1 MIGEDTYGFTKSAYT
16 TITQE
21 PIPELEFTV
30 DTRTLNYDET
40 SVYYYLRAVNIS
52 NATVAFSGDV
62 NISNYTF
69 NAVPGG
75 YQLFI
80 YTSDNLTASSQTTT
94 ITVTGT
100 SGSTTL
106 TDTATLIKKGL
117 PGSISL
123 NPDQVVRSYSSG
135 SITSDIIAS
144 GVSNLQTSY
153 WGSGG
158 TTTITNVAI
167 SNNTLTVTYGANTT
181 GSRIT
186 NYASVTG
193 EDQYGDT
200 KRATITITQLG
211 ADPAINVT
219 PATKT
224 IAASATSTSYT
235 VTTTE
240 MDDTLTATSSAD

>member
-1 MIGEDTYGFTKSAYT
+1 MSIDHHTLTAT
-16 TITQE
+16 T
-21 PIPELEFTV
+21 
-30 DTRTLNYDET
+30 
-40 SVYYYLRAVNIS
+40 
-52 NATVAFSGDV
+52 
-62 NISNYTF
+62 
-69 NAVPGG
+69 GG
-75 YQLFI
+75 YQLYV
-80 YTSDNLTASSQTTT
+80 YTNNNTTTSMQTTT
-94 ITVTGT
+94 ITVSGTGG
-100 SGSTTL
+100 GSTI
-106 TDTATLIKKGL
+106 TDTATLYKKGT

-135 SITSDIIAS
+135 SVTSDITAS

-153 WGSGG
+153 WGAGG
-158 TTTITNVAI
+158 TTTITNVAM
-167 SNNTLTVTYGANTT
+167 SNNTLTVTYGANNT

-211 ADPAINVT
+211 ADPAINIT

-224 IAASATSTSYT
+224 IAASATSASYT

-240 MDDTLTATSSAD
+240 MDNAPTAISSAD